1 MRTDDFDF
9 ELPDDRIALRP
20 IRPRDAARLLVVRP
34 GATPLLADHI
44 VRDLADLLRPGD
56 LLVLND
62 TRVIE
67 ARLDGLR
74 RREGAG
80 VVQVEATLIQRL
92 APDRWLA
99 LAKPGKRLKVGDR
112 ITFSA
117 MGEGTAGGNV
127 APAEAAAAATPA
139 APPLRPASPATSPAR
154 GEGSRFDSGEG
165 FQSNPGQSGSQEPD
179 ENPPPSRGRV
189 GRGGATDAALADGAK
204 LAAPPSSPVCA
215 LTALQATVAEKR
227 EAGEIV
233 LAFEL
238 SGPDLDL
245 AIAGIGRM
253 PLPPYIAARR
263 PEDAAD
269 RQDYQ
274 TIYAREPGAV
284 AAPTAGL
291 HLTPEL
297 FAALEVRGIGHAF
310 VTLHVGAG
318 TFLPV
323 KTDTLEGHRMHTEHG
338 TIAPDVAARINA
350 TRASGGRVVAV
361 GTTALRI
368 LESAADES
376 GTLRPF
382 AGGTDI
388 FIAPGYRFR
397 IVDALMTNFHL
408 PRSTLFM
415 LVSAFSGLATMQAA
429 YAHAVATGYRFYSY
443 GDASLL
449 FPETPR

>member
-1 MRTDDFDF
+1 M
-9 ELPDDRIALRP
+9 E
-20 IRPRDAARLLVVRP
+20 
-34 GATPLLADHI
+34 
-44 VRDLADLLRPGD
+44 
-56 LLVLND
+56 LND
-62 TRVIE
+62 HPKSQ
-67 ARLDGLR
+67 
-74 RREGAG
+74 REPSP
-80 VVQVEATLIQRL
+80 L
-92 APDRWLA
+92 A
-99 LAKPGKRLKVGDR
+99 
-112 ITFSA
+112 
-117 MGEGTAGGNV
+117 GEGRGGGAATDASLAAG
-127 APAEAAAAATPA
+127 AETPA
-139 APPLRPASPATSPAR
+139 APP
-154 GEGSRFDSGEG
+154 
-165 FQSNPGQSGSQEPD
+165 
-179 ENPPPSRGRV
+179 
-189 GRGGATDAALADGAK
+189 
-204 LAAPPSSPVCA
+204 SSTVCA
-215 LTALQATVAEKR
+215 LSTLHATVAEKR

-233 LAFEL
+233 FAFEL

-245 AIAGIGRM
+245 AVAGIGRM

-274 TIYAREPGAV
+274 TVYAREPGAV

-297 FAALEVRGIGHAF
+297 FAALEARGIGHAF

-350 TRASGGRVVAV
+350 LRSSGGRIVAV

-368 LESAADES
+368 LESAADEA
-376 GTLRPF
+376 GTLHPF

-415 LVSAFSGLATMQAA
+415 LVSAFSGLTTMRAA

>member
-20 IRPRDAARLLVVRP
+20 VRPRDAARLLVVHP
-34 GATPLLADHI
+34 GETPPLADHI
-44 VRDLADLLRPGD
+44 VRDLPSLLRPGD

-74 RREGAG
+74 RRDGAG
-80 VVQVEATLIQRL
+80 VVQVEATLIERL

-112 ITFSA
+112 ITFAA
-117 MGEGTAGGNV
+117 MGEAMAGV
-127 APAEAAAAATPA
+127 EPA

-154 GEGSRFDSGEG
+154 GEGSRSDLE
-165 FQSNPGQSGSQEPD
+165 QSISD
-179 ENPPPSRGRV
+179 ENDGNPPPSRGRV
-189 GRGGATDAALADGAK
+189 GRGGATDTVPAVGTEPSTS
-204 LAAPPSSPVCA
+204 PPSSPVCA
-215 LTALQATVAEKR
+215 LSTLHATVAEKR

-238 SGPDLDL
+238 SGPDLDV

-274 TIYAREPGAV
+274 TVYAREPGAV

-297 FAALEVRGIGHAF
+297 FAALEARGVGHAF

-323 KTDTLEGHRMHTEHG
+323 KTDTLDGHRMHVEHG
-338 TIAPDVAARINA
+338 RIAPEVAARINA
-350 TRASGGRVVAV
+350 VRASGGRVVAV

-376 GTLRPF
+376 GTLHPF

-388 FIAPGYRFR
+388 FISPGYRFR

-415 LVSAFSGLATMQAA
+415 LVSAFSGLATMKAA

-449 FPETPR
+449 FPEMPR